1 MGKKGSTGI
10 IVMVSN
16 SSWSLFNFRS
26 GLIRKFLSHGLS
38 VWVLAPRDHC
48 TPALLDMGV
57 SFGQLDVW
65 PHGRHLLQE
74 LRLCWQLLRWY
85 RLLRPNLILHYTIK
99 PNIYGSVAAHCCGIP
114 SIACVTGLGW
124 LAQRGHRLR
133 RGLAVLYAL
142 GLTYSREVWFLN
154 PADKALFVS
163 RGMVAAEKSVVF
175 PGEGI
180 DTGHFLPQGDEVPV
194 GRQPVLMF
202 AGRMLREKGLVELAL
217 AVRRLRADFP
227 GLRVFLLGAIQTD
240 HPGGLSMRQIRHW
253 EAEGIFEFLGE
264 TDDVRPYLG
273 RADGLVF
280 PSYREGLA
288 RIVMEASSMALPVV
302 VADSVG
308 CAELVVEGVT
318 GFLCRA
324 GDVDSI
330 EGAIRRLLALSVEE
344 RRAMGAAGRR
354 HMQTF
359 FGAEQVEEGYFNR
372 IWRYFP
378 ALRSPQ
384 AISCS

>member
-65 PHGRHLLQE
+65 PHGRQPLQE

-85 RLLRPNLILHYTIK
+85 RALRPDLILHYTIK
-99 PNIYGSVAAHCCGIP
+99 PNIYGSVAAYCCGIP

-124 LAQRGHRLR
+124 LAMHGNRLR
-133 RGLAVLYAL
+133 PGLAVLYGL
-142 GLTYSREVWFLN
+142 GLACSKEVWFLN
-154 PADKALFVS
+154 AADEAVFLK
-163 RGMVAAEKSVVF
+163 RKMVDSKKSVVF
-175 PGEGI
+175 PGEGV
-180 DTGHFLPQGDEVPV
+180 DTAYFAPQGERRLVH
-194 GRQPVLMF
+194 RQPVLLF
-202 AGRMLREKGLVELAL
+202 AGRMLREKGLMELAF
-217 AVRRLRADFP
+217 AARRLRTDFP
-227 GLRVFLLGAIQTD
+227 EFHIFLLGFIQPD
-240 HPGGLSMRQIRHW
+240 HPKGISIHQIRRW
-253 EAEGIFEFLGE
+253 ETEGIFKFLGSTE
-264 TDDVRPYLG
+264 DVRPYLA

-288 RIVMEASSMALPVV
+288 RIVMEASSMELPVV

-308 CAELVVEGVT
+308 CADLVVDGVT
-318 GFLCRA
+318 GFLCQA
-324 GDVDSI
+324 GNVDSI
-330 EGAIRRLLALSVEE
+330 EGAIRRLIGLSVEE

-354 HMQTF
+354 HIESV
-359 FGAEQVEEGYFNR
+359 FGAAQVEERYLNR
-372 IWRYFP
+372 IWSYFP
-378 ALRSPQ
+378 ALSSSQ
-384 AISCS
+384 SVSCT